1 MKPLLL
7 DFPTLFQTERL
18 QVRKPFPG
26 DGAEVYEAIQASLED
41 LVPWMPIDA
50 ETEESAEEIV
60 RNAHGQFL
68 LRETLDFHLYDKVS
82 GTFIGAITLKPE
94 NWDIPKFSLHFWL
107 HSSYTKQGYMTEA
120 VKGAIQFAFDKLG
133 ARRIEIRTDATNA
146 NACNLAERLEFILE
160 GTMENDFLAPDGS
173 LRDARVYA
181 KIN

>member
-41 LVPWMPIDA
+41 LVPWMPINA

-94 NWDIPKFSLHFWL
+94 TGYSKVFTSLL
-107 HSSYTKQGYMTEA
+107 
-120 VKGAIQFAFDKLG
+120 
-133 ARRIEIRTDATNA
+133 AT
-146 NACNLAERLEFILE
+146 
-160 GTMENDFLAPDGS
+160 
-173 LRDARVYA
+173 
-181 KIN
+181 

>member
-1 MKPLLL
+1 
-7 DFPTLFQTERL
+7 
-18 QVRKPFPG
+18 
-26 DGAEVYEAIQASLED
+26 SLED
-41 LVPWMPIDA
+41 LVPWIPINA

-60 RNAHGQFL
+60 REAHGQFL

-82 GTFIGAITLKPE
+82 GTFIGAITLQPE

-107 HSSYTKQGYMTEA
+107 HSAYTKQGYMTEA

-133 ARRIEIRTDATNA
+133 ARRIEIRTDATNI
-146 NACNLAERLEFILE
+146 NACSLAERLEFILE